1 MGYMMDYLNNLFKIE
16 NKKNIGLKGL
26 TDESFCIYLKNYF
39 DKNDESVVLVTPTLF
54 EANKLLNSL
63 STYTNDVLFFPM
75 DDFLTSM
82 AIATSPD
89 LEVTRLETLISLL
102 DGKKK
107 IIVTHLM
114 GYLRYLPTKKVFE
127 KKIVK
132 LSKGEISRYRL

>member
-1 MGYMMDYLNNLFKIE
+1 
-16 NKKNIGLKGL
+16 
-26 TDESFCIYLKNYF
+26 
-39 DKNDESVVLVTPTLF
+39 
-54 EANKLLNSL
+54 
-63 STYTNDVLFFPM
+63 M

-114 GYLRYLPTKKVFE
+114 GYLRYLPTKKYL
-127 KKIVK
+127 KRK
-132 LSKGEISRYRL
+132 